1 MGSTLTVMA
10 PGVAGGTTPAI
21 GIASTFAGMAPGAPR
36 GARGLAGAAGR
47 GGGGIG
53 AAAPRGSVEGMYGI
67 DGDGA
72 S

>member
-1 MGSTLTVMA
+1 MR
-10 PGVAGGTTPAI
+10 AGWNCMSASLGIPAMT
-21 GIASTFAGMAPGAPR
+21 GR
-36 GARGLAGAAGR
+36 RGLAGATGR